1 MRDQAREGGTG
12 LAGFR
17 RYTWWAVPGT
27 NVALLILFTGEWI
40 LDGDVPIR
48 PRVLGAAALVVEVAA
63 IVALLNRRLSAGGH
77 PSRPRPPAGWPAA
90 GALAALVLAAGPLA
104 LRDYGLW
111 PIAPAI
117 MTAVAATYLAGRPR
131 RWLVVGAL
139 LLAALPGGAVSLA
152 AGDGRLV
159 YAALFPPGI
168 TAFIV
173 WAMLGP
179 LWAWDITGR
188 LDEARRLSA
197 ELAVKDERLRFAADL
212 HDIQGHHLQVIALK
226 SELAAR
232 LAEADPERA
241 TAEMR
246 EVQRLAT
253 DALRDTRAVVRGYR
267 RTSLDEEIANAT
279 RILASAGI
287 DARTT
292 ADPAAVTAAITEA
305 ARHLLGLVMREAT
318 TNLLRHSRARHAS
331 IDYRV
336 TDGVARLRVSNDG
349 VLDATGGGASGTGLR
364 SLAERLVSA
373 GGDLAWTRDGGRFEV
388 TASLPA
394 VPPGEPRAD
403 RVRAAAPGEERR

>member
-1 MRDQAREGGTG
+1 MTDRAHEGGTG

-27 NVALLILFTGEWI
+27 NVALLVLFTGEWI
-40 LDGDVPIR
+40 LDGDVPIQ
-48 PRVLGAAALVVEVAA
+48 PRVLSAAALVVEVAA
-63 IVALLNRRLSAGGH
+63 VVVLLNGRMSAGGRS
-77 PSRPRPPAGWPAA
+77 SRPRPPAGWPAA
-90 GALAALVLAAGPLA
+90 GMLAALVLAACPLA
-104 LRDYGLW
+104 LRNYGLW

-117 MTAVAATYLAGRPR
+117 MTAVAATYLDGRPR
-131 RWLVVGAL
+131 RWLIIGAVA
-139 LLAALPGGAVSLA
+139 LAALPGGAVSLA

-168 TAFIV
+168 TAFVV
-173 WAMLGP
+173 WAILGP

-267 RTSLDEEIANAT
+267 RTSLDDEIANAT

-292 ADPAAVTAAITEA
+292 ADPAAVTDA

-318 TNLLRHSRARHAS
+318 TNLLRHSRARHAT

-349 VLDATGGGASGTGLR
+349 VFDAAGDASSGTGLR
-364 SLAERLVSA
+364 SLADRLVSA
-373 GGDLAWTRDGGRFEV
+373 GGALTWTRDGGRFEV
-388 TASLPA
+388 AASLPA
-394 VPPGEPRAD
+394 DEAD
-403 RVRAAAPGEERR
+403 QVGAAAPLEERR

>member
-1 MRDQAREGGTG
+1 MHDQANEGGTA

-27 NVALLILFTGEWI
+27 NVGILILFTGEWI
-40 LDGDVPIR
+40 LDGDVPIQ
-48 PRVLGAAALVVEVAA
+48 PRVFSAAALAVEVAA
-63 IVALLNRRLSAGGH
+63 VVALLNRRLSAGGH
-77 PSRPRPPAGWPAA
+77 ASRPRPPSGWPAA
-90 GALAALVLAAGPLA
+90 GVLAAIVLAACPLA
-104 LRDYGLW
+104 LRNYGLW
-111 PIAPAI
+111 PMAPAI
-117 MTAVAATYLAGRPR
+117 MTAVAATYLDRRPR
-131 RWLVVGAL
+131 RWLITGVLA
-139 LLAALPGGAVSLA
+139 LAALPGGAVSLA
-152 AGDGRLV
+152 SGDGRLV

-168 TAFIV
+168 TAFVV

-246 EVQRLAT
+246 DVQRLAT
-253 DALRDTRAVVRGYR
+253 DALRDTREVVRGYR
-267 RTSLDEEIANAT
+267 RTSLDDEIANAT

-287 DARTT
+287 DTRTT
-292 ADPAAVTAAITEA
+292 AEPAAVTEA

-336 TDGVARLRVSNDG
+336 TGGVARLRVSNDG
-349 VLDATGGGASGTGLR
+349 VFDVTGGAASGTGLR
-364 SLAERLVSA
+364 SLAERLGPA

-394 VPPGEPRAD
+394 VPPEEPQAGVGTASSGE
-403 RVRAAAPGEERR
+403 GRR